1 MENPLPVPELP
12 GTDSLYITTNQTET
26 VVPVNITVRGGS
38 SSILRARAGV
48 TNTLEISS
56 EQTRMPPEG
65 IHILA
70 ADNNEITVIGSNE
83 EFFSNDGFL
92 ALPCPRLPVEQY
104 EYFAVSLPPTSA
116 EFVTFVTAESAILI
130 VSCNNG
136 TQVTFTPTQNV
147 TNPLDSAS
155 TIPAG
160 NSTTVTL
167 AESQPLYI
175 QSSGDLTGTRI
186 VSNQPISFFSG
197 HECASSPP
205 SQGDVCDHTVEQ
217 IPPTATW
224 GRIFLTAPSADRT
237 TGDMF
242 KVVASRENTLV
253 NATCVNQGTP
263 TDTPIA
269 PNFTISLA
277 AAGDPWSFN
286 ATATEYC
293 SIEADKPI
301 LVVQFGKRALG
312 SQANVY
318 MTLVPAVSQYRNDIR
333 FSVVS
338 SPGLSPVHR
347 TNIFVSPMY
356 FQPENIT
363 VDGVGGSPEQ
373 WVALRCSNGGVCG
386 YARQIQ
392 LPGTRP
398 RLIRHDNPEAS
409 LGVIAYGSTD
419 SEAYGYPGGLRL
431 SGKQQLE
438 VGLLTKIPDFSVF
451 ICTHLSF
458 AGLLR
463 SPMGAHVTRAV

>member
-1 MENPLPVPELP
+1 
-12 GTDSLYITTNQTET
+12 
-26 VVPVNITVRGGS
+26 
-38 SSILRARAGV
+38 
-48 TNTLEISS
+48 
-56 EQTRMPPEG
+56 
-65 IHILA
+65 
-70 ADNNEITVIGSNE
+70 
-83 EFFSNDGFL
+83 
-92 ALPCPRLPVEQY
+92 
-104 EYFAVSLPPTSA
+104 
-116 EFVTFVTAESAILI
+116 
-130 VSCNNG
+130 
-136 TQVTFTPTQNV
+136 
-147 TNPLDSAS
+147 
-155 TIPAG
+155 
-160 NSTTVTL
+160 
-167 AESQPLYI
+167 
-175 QSSGDLTGTRI
+175 
-186 VSNQPISFFSG
+186 
-197 HECASSPP
+197 
-205 SQGDVCDHTVEQ
+205 
-217 IPPTATW
+217 
-224 GRIFLTAPSADRT
+224 
-237 TGDMF
+237 MF
-242 KVVASRENTLV
+242 KVVASRGNTLV

-301 LVVQFGKRALG
+301 LVVQFGMGALG
-312 SQANVY
+312 SQANIY

-438 VGLLTKIPDFSVF
+438 VGLLTD
-451 ICTHLSF
+451 LSF
-458 AGLLR
+458 YLYIPKLHWIQNQVQ
-463 SPMGAHVTRAV
+463 STNY